1 MSDDGA
7 TDERSALAWVMSGT
21 VGALV
26 VGGLAKHLI
35 DRRRER
41 ALTELDQDSPTT
53 EPTEPAEPAEP
64 TERGIE
70 DTGDPEEAEGHPS

>member
-1 MSDDGA
+1 MSSDGS

-26 VGGLAKHLI
+26 AGGLAKHLI

-41 ALTELDQDSPTT
+41 ALADA
-53 EPTEPAEPAEP
+53 AEHEEAE
-64 TERGIE
+64 GL
-70 DTGDPEEAEGHPS
+70 EEAEGHPS